1 MRVPLRFAF
10 SRFMKLLQRVECKHG
25 VFRALFDRNRDQ
37 LMQAC
42 PNFGTSLGIDGKK
55 LHSHLNEFPRGSG

>member
-1 MRVPLRFAF
+1 MRVPSKSAF

-25 VFRALFDRNRDQ
+25 VFRALFDRNRDR

-42 PNFGTSLGIDGKK
+42 SDFGTSSGIDGKK
-55 LHSHLNEFPRGSG
+55 LHSHLNGFPR